1 MAMPPLP
8 EGFDW
13 KVEFRVGK
21 DTTDRSDHAKYT
33 GFYWGDDRFLDQD
46 KGLKAVI
53 FLRQNGVILLT
64 KEVNAHGL
72 DTEEEFT
79 AAIEA
84 KAAEMFSAK
93 DFNRTQWL
101 QHDFS

>member
-21 DTTDRSDHAKYT
+21 DATDRSDHAKYT

-53 FLRQNGVILLT
+53 FLRQNGVILLRRRST
-64 KEVNAHGL
+64 P
-72 DTEEEFT
+72 T
-79 AAIEA
+79 AWTPRR
-84 KAAEMFSAK
+84 SSLRPSRPRLWRCSRP
-93 DFNRTQWL
+93 RT
-101 QHDFS
+101 STAPSGCSTTS

>member
-1 MAMPPLP
+1 MSRVNLVLSSIALVLFWSSSVCAQVKDAFL
-8 EGFDW
+8 EGVADF
-13 KVEFRVGK
+13 
-21 DTTDRSDHAKYT
+21 
-33 GFYWGDDRFLDQD
+33 
-46 KGLKAVI
+46 
-53 FLRQNGVILLT
+53 
-64 KEVNAHGL
+64 VNAANGL
-72 DTEEEFT
+72 SGDERPALT